1 MDEVLLRK
9 IKVGEGDKAHTFDVQ
24 QLISTLKFFSK
35 LDEEEKIDVANLGV
49 QKDNW
54 VTSLWRTFLQ
64 RTESKEKSLVFIQKI
79 YEESIQCA
87 EFLIRGNEPFHKDV
101 GNLLIKSL
109 EEAQKGVETRK
120 ELYKDNKKFVSDI
133 ETFVTVVSSKIKH
146 LKEIKRQVDAGV
158 VVATVEKSEEDP
170 DVM

>member
-9 IKVGEGDKAHTFDVQ
+9 IKVGEGDKSQSFDVQ

-35 LDEEEKIDVANLGV
+35 LEDDEKIDVADLGV

-54 VTSLWRTFLQ
+54 MTSVWRTFQ
-64 RTESKEKSLVFIQKI
+64 RKESKEKSLVFIQKI

-87 EFLIRGNEPFHKDV
+87 EFLIKGTEPFHKDI

-133 ETFVTVVSSKIKH
+133 ETFITVATSKIKH
-146 LKEIKRQVDAGV
+146 LKEIKRQVASADK
-158 VVATVEKSEEDP
+158 ATEEDP
-170 DVM
+170 EVL